1 LKINKNLKFM
11 EQTYNYENDFS
22 IPIRSSTLRNAI
34 IDLDDTIMELE
45 FRLEKALKEKE
56 EWKEKYWKEID
67 ERLKEGN
74 SMMAQT
80 LNAIIG
86 VPGKEGISPV
96 MATTLVKLKQ
106 MKTIEEV
113 HNHINEISKKIIE
126 EDETKSE

>member
-1 LKINKNLKFM
+1 M